1 LGGFALGKSSKKV
14 VKKQQQMKAGEQQ
27 MKIDELKE
35 KIAKCKE
42 DGKYEDA
49 LEDVIALLQMHCYDI
64 DVIFDA
70 AELYFMAGDYQR
82 AAVWINKTLEFDSS
96 HLGARILLTRI
107 CMLGDRPK
115 DGLDIMEF
123 VLKNGK
129 DRITEEQNGQ
139 IEEILEYYRYTS
151 DLDKIRERHPNV
163 AGFLGLT
170 LDGIEK
176 SAVEENVVVKKE
188 TDRKMNLLVGDA
200 QNIKDEIMQKE
211 VSLQE
216 KIKLFNSFAGAYF
229 YDDKLLVAKDLLF
242 SALEIDAENTETL
255 RNIIILLMKE
265 NDKES
270 ALKYITKL
278 KKTDFSLLDMIK
290 KFDS

>member
-1 LGGFALGKSSKKV
+1 MGGFVLGKSSKKV

-123 VLKNGK
+123 VLKNGEN
-129 DRITEEQNGQ
+129 RITEEQNGQ

-151 DLDKIRERHPNV
+151 DLDEIKEKHPNV
-163 AGFLGLT
+163 ASFLGLT
-170 LDGIEK
+170 DLAQGEK
-176 SAVEENVVVKKE
+176 KNEVLVEADEAMDALPESVQKIKVEILNKE
-188 TDRKMNLLVGDA
+188 ISIR
-200 QNIKDEIMQKE
+200 
-211 VSLQE
+211 E
-216 KIKLFNSFAGAYF
+216 KITLFNSFAGAF
-229 YDDKLLVAKDLLF
+229 YYENKLKEAEFLLTE
-242 SALEIDAENTETL
+242 ALEIDNYDFESL
-255 RNIIILLMKE
+255 RNLALLMLEKGNKE
-265 NDKES
+265 D
-270 ALKYITKL
+270 ALKYASKIKQ
-278 KKTDFSLLDMIK
+278 TDFELLRIIRDRK
-290 KFDS
+290 

>member
-1 LGGFALGKSSKKV
+1 MGGFVLGKSSKKV

-42 DGKYEDA
+42 AGKYEDA

-82 AAVWINKTLEFDSS
+82 AAVWINKTLEFDST

-151 DLDKIRERHPNV
+151 DLDEIKEKHPNV

-170 LDGIEK
+170 DHVEGEK
-176 SAVEENVVVKKE
+176 KNEVLVEADEQI
-188 TDRKMNLLVGDA
+188 DA
-200 QNIKDEIMQKE
+200 LAEKVQKIKDEILTKDI
-211 VSLQE
+211 SLQE
-216 KIKLFNSFAGAYF
+216 KITLFNSFAGGF
-229 YDDKLLVAKDLLF
+229 YYENKLKEAEFLLTE
-242 SALEIDAENTETL
+242 ALDIDNYGFESL
-255 RNIIILLMKE
+255 RNLALLMLEKGNKE
-265 NDKES
+265 D
-270 ALKYITKL
+270 ALRYASKIKQ
-278 KKTDFSLLDMIK
+278 TDFELLRIIRDRK
-290 KFDS
+290 

>member
-1 LGGFALGKSSKKV
+1 MGGFGLGKSSKKV

-151 DLDKIRERHPNV
+151 DLDEIKEKHPNV
-163 AGFLGLT
+163 ARFLGLT
-170 LDGIEK
+170 DLAQGEK
-176 SAVEENVVVKKE
+176 KNEVLVEADEQI
-188 TDRKMNLLVGDA
+188 DA
-200 QNIKDEIMQKE
+200 LTEKVQKIKNEILTKDI
-211 VSLQE
+211 SLQE
-216 KIKLFNSFAGAYF
+216 KITLFNSFAGSFF
-229 YDDKLLVAKDLLF
+229 YEERFVETETLLKEALVLDDYNA
-242 SALEIDAENTETL
+242 ETL
-255 RNIIILLMKE
+255 RNIALLSLDQGNKE
-265 NDKES
+265 M
-270 ALKYITKL
+270 ALQYASKL
-278 KKTDFSLLDMIK
+278 KHADFGLLK
-290 KFDS
+290 KIREA